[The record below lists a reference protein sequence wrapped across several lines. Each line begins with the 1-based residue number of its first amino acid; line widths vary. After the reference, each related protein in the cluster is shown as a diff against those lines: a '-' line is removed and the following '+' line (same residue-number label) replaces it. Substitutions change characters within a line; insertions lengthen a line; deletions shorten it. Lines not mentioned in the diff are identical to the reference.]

1 MNLLAALAA
10 VLLTQ
15 SETVVLK
22 GGRIVS
28 VAGPEIEN
36 GMVVV
41 KDGKIAA
48 FGVSVEVPAGAKVI
62 EVSPS
67 SWILPGFIDAHSHL
81 GSSFDVEE
89 STEAMTPDARA
100 VDAFSSRHPDVVAAM
115 SSGVTLVAIAPG
127 NGNLVGGKV
136 GLVRLNGERYDRA
149 LLRPAVALKAS
160 IGAEVL
166 RTDREPTS
174 RTGAVALLRKRYGN
188 GGAGL
193 PSLPIFL
200 HASTPGEIESA
211 LELEA
216 LFDRRIVL
224 VHARPEGAL
233 IERLAERKLP
243 VAFEPL
249 TVSDRKSTLEMPGRL
264 VAAGVRVAFVS
275 DAPSTSEAQL
285 RVSAAFAVKYG
296 MDTDAALRALT
307 IVPAEI
313 LGLQRERGSIVTE
326 KAADLVVW
334 SGDPLSL
341 RSRVEL
347 VMIDGRVTWRKAE
360 KE

>member
-1 MNLLAALAA
+1 MNFLAALAA

-62 EVSPS
+62 ELPPS

-81 GSSFDVEE
+81 GSSFD
-89 STEAMTPDARA
+89 EAMTPDARA
-100 VDAFSSRHPDVVAAM
+100 VDAFASRHPDVIAAM

-136 GLVRLNGERYDRA
+136 GVVRLNGDRYDRA
-149 LLRPAVALKAS
+149 LLRPSVALKVS
-160 IGAEVL
+160 IGAEAL

-174 RTGAVALLRKRYGN
+174 RTGAVALLRKRFGN

-193 PSLPIFL
+193 PAMPIFL

-216 LFDRRIVL
+216 VFNRGIVL

-233 IERLAERKLP
+233 VERLAERKLP
-243 VAFEPL
+243 IAFEPL
-249 TVSDRKSTLEMPGRL
+249 TVSDRKSTLETPGRL
-264 VAAGVRVAFVS
+264 AAAGVRVAFVS

-285 RVSAAFAVKYG
+285 RVSAAFALKYG
-296 MDTDAALRALT
+296 MDRDAALRALT

-313 LGLQRERGSIVTE
+313 LGLQAERGSIVTG

>member
-15 SETVVLK
+15 SETVVFK

-48 FGVSVEVPAGAKVI
+48 FGVSVQVPAAAKVI
-62 EVSPS
+62 ELSPS

-100 VDAFSSRHPDVVAAM
+100 VDAFTSRHPDVVAAM

-127 NGNLVGGKV
+127 NGNLVGGQV
-136 GLVRLNGERYDRA
+136 GVVRLNGERYDRA

-174 RTGAVALLRKRYGN
+174 RTGAVALLRKRFGN

-193 PSLPIFL
+193 PALPIFL

-216 LFDRRIVL
+216 VFGREIVL

-233 IERLAERKLP
+233 LERLAERKLP
-243 VAFEPL
+243 IAFEPL
-249 TVSDRKSTLEMPGRL
+249 TVSDRKSTLETPGKL
-264 VAAGVRVAFVS
+264 AAAGVRLAFVS

-296 MDTDAALRALT
+296 MDRDAALRALT

-313 LGLQRERGSIVTE
+313 LGLQGERGSIATE

-347 VMIDGRVTWRKAE
+347 VMIDGHVTWRKAE